1 MDHILQELEKHGF
14 RARTVSI
21 SHLAELK
28 EAIDKRYDKG
38 EFSEEFYRERLTDF
52 RFKPPE
58 SLAGARTIIIAAF
71 PQPKIQV
78 VLRLFGKRIPLIIP
92 PTYQY
97 DPNLAME
104 RLLKRILRPEGH
116 WFERTIL
123 PLKLLAAHSG
133 LGSFGRNNIC
143 YVPGMGSYHRLMA
156 FYSDYPAIDDFWQP
170 AKLMERCAKCWAC
183 LRNCPTGALSAERF
197 LLHAERCLTY
207 LNEKAGDFPAWVNSA
222 HHNSLVGCLVCQDVC
237 PENSPFKKWIEPR
250 EEFSEKESLLL
261 MQTHNPEIFPLS
273 LRKRLQNLGLTDY
286 VELLPR
292 NIRSVLAASPKKY
305 RNSEK

>member
-1 MDHILQELEKHGF
+1 MNRVLRELEKHGF
-14 RARTVSI
+14 RARIVSI

-28 EAIDKRYDKG
+28 EAINERYEKG
-38 EFSEEFYRERLTDF
+38 EFSEEFYQERLTDF
-52 RFKPPE
+52 RFDLPE

-78 VLRLFGKRIPLIIP
+78 ILRLFGKRFPLIIP

-104 RLLKRILRPEGH
+104 RLLKRILKPVGH
-116 WFERTIL
+116 RFERTIL
-123 PLKLLAAHSG
+123 PLKTLAVRSG

-156 FYSDYPAIDDFWQP
+156 FYSDYPPIDGFWQT
-170 AKLMERCAKCWAC
+170 AKLMERCEKCRAC
-183 LRNCPTGALSAERF
+183 LRNCPTGALSAKRF
-197 LLHAERCLTY
+197 LLNAERCLTY

-222 HHNSLVGCLVCQDVC
+222 YHNSLVGCLMCQNVC

-261 MQTHNPEIFPLS
+261 MQSSNSEILPFP
-273 LRKRLQNLGLTDY
+273 LRKRLHNLGLMDY

-292 NIRSVLAASPKKY
+292 NIRSVIAASPKKY